1 MYSRGARRSLERYAE
16 AHSLLHPHLPRARRA
31 FGADVE
37 GLIQIRWNYAY
48 CLSQDDESSTDDVL
62 EAVGILE
69 ELSQTTLRIL
79 GPAHPLTKRI
89 QNNLEDAQWTLAA
102 AEASTASEE
111 EESEEE
117 EESDAL
123 FESTTNN

>member
-1 MYSRGARRSLERYAE
+1 M
-16 AHSLLHPHLPRARRA
+16 
-31 FGADVE
+31 
-37 GLIQIRWNYAY
+37 
-48 CLSQDDESSTDDVL
+48 L

-117 EESDAL
+117 SESD
-123 FESTTNN
+123 ESEVSFNWPPDKDNN

>member
-1 MYSRGARRSLERYAE
+1 MR
-16 AHSLLHPHLPRARRA
+16 
-31 FGADVE
+31 
-37 GLIQIRWNYAY
+37 
-48 CLSQDDESSTDDVL
+48 

-69 ELSQTTLRIL
+69 ELFQTTQRIF

-117 EESDAL
+117 SESD
-123 FESTTNN
+123 ESEVSFNWPPDKDNN